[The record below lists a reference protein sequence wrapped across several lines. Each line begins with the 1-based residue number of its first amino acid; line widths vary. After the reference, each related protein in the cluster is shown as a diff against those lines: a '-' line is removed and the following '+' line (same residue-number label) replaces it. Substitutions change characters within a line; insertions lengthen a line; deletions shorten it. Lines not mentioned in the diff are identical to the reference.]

1 MNAANDEVLQ
11 GDEVVRSFMLTRG
24 RTRAT
29 VEELSIEVLVSAND
43 DARARLNRLPVEQ
56 RRIVNLLS
64 GSMSIAE
71 VSAHLE
77 IPLRAAVIL
86 TSEMAAGG
94 LLDTGTVTSDLDA
107 DFLLIIRNA
116 LQLI

>member
-1 MNAANDEVLQ
+1 MSAADEVME
-11 GDEVVRSFMLTRG
+11 GEEVVRSFMLTRG

-29 VEELSIEVLVSAND
+29 VEELSIEALVSVGEA
-43 DARARLNRLPVEQ
+43 ARTSPRRLPVEQ
-56 RRIVNLLS
+56 RRIIDLLD
-64 GSMSIAE
+64 GAMSIAE
-71 VSAHLE
+71 VSAHLD

-94 LLDTGTVTSDLDA
+94 LLETGEVASGLDE

>member
-1 MNAANDEVLQ
+1 MNAADEVIE

-24 RTRAT
+24 RTRTT
-29 VEELSIEVLVSAND
+29 VDELPIETLVSANNE
-43 DARARLNRLPVEQ
+43 ARARRSRLPVEQ
-56 RRIVNLLS
+56 LRIIDLLS

-71 VSAHLE
+71 VSAHLD

-86 TSEMAAGG
+86 TSEMAASG
-94 LLDTGTVTSDLDA
+94 LLDTGTVSSGLDA

-116 LQLI
+116 LQLV